1 MVRIRLSRVG
11 SKRQPSYRI
20 VAIDKE
26 APRDSE
32 ALEILGIYNPR
43 TKPATITLKEE
54 RIYEWMKNG
63 AQPSES
69 TLKVFNSAGLMDRLE
84 RYKKGESV
92 EVLLAEAAT
101 MEAARN
107 INSKTTQIGR

>member
-1 MVRIRLSRVG
+1 
-11 SKRQPSYRI
+11 
-20 VAIDKE
+20 
-26 APRDSE
+26 
-32 ALEILGIYNPR
+32 
-43 TKPATITLKEE
+43 LKEE

-107 INSKTTQIGR
+107 INSKTTQIER